1 MCTRRPHSSSCRSHA
16 DEGVATTAAR
26 TIMAGIAKSQRMLVE
41 SEAQYMALRGG
52 MSDDERDV
60 AFPPAAAPHLHEKFC
75 HDFEC

>member
-1 MCTRRPHSSSCRSHA
+1 
-16 DEGVATTAAR
+16 
-26 TIMAGIAKSQRMLVE
+26 MAGIAKSQRMLVE